1 MYKVIPIGAR
11 FTGRGHEQL
20 AENLTG
26 YERDGWTLVQVFPVL
41 VTGCLGLSKQQTNY
55 AVLHR
60 VDSTTTASESSI
72 SSGQESTPTGA
83 QPPYQRPMPGW
94 ARPVDQETPAD
105 TGEQLRD

>member
-26 YERDGWTLVQVFPVL
+26 YEREGWTLVQVFPVL

-60 VDSTTTASESSI
+60 VESTTSASEARVSP
-72 SSGQESTPTGA
+72 GVADA
-83 QPPYQRPMPGW
+83 Q
-94 ARPVDQETPAD
+94 A
-105 TGEQLRD
+105 GEAG